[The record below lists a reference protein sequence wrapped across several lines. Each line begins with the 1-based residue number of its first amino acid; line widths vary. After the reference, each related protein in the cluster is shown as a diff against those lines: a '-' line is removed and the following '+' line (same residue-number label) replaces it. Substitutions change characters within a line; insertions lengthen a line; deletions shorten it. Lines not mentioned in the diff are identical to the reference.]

1 MAPDTGTRTTPAIG
15 TWEVD
20 PAHTSAEFVARH
32 ILTPVRGRFNELSG
46 KLEVAEDP
54 NGSTIEATIATA
66 SVFTN
71 DAKRDGHLRSPDFFD
86 VERYPTI
93 TFKSTRI
100 TDEGDGR
107 YKVAGDLTIRDVT
120 KEVTLDAEFL
130 GLDHTPFGTEVAA
143 FSASTEVEREDW
155 GLTWNLPLESGG
167 WLVSKRVKLEI
178 QTELVHKQAA

>member
-1 MAPDTGTRTTPAIG
+1 MAPDTATKTTPAVG

-20 PAHTSAEFVARH
+20 PAHTTAEFVARH
-32 ILTPVRGRFNELSG
+32 ILTPVRGRFTEVSG
-46 KLEVAEDP
+46 RIEVAEDP
-54 NGSTIEATIATA
+54 TESRVEATMNTA

-86 VERYPTI
+86 VEKYPTI

-100 TDEGDGR
+100 TDQGDGR
-107 YKVAGDLTIRDVT
+107 YKLFGDLTIRDVT
-120 KEVTLDAEFL
+120 KEIALDAEFL
-130 GLDHTPFGTEVAA
+130 GVDGTPFGTTVAA

-155 GLTWNLPLESGG
+155 GLTWNLALESGG

-178 QTELVHKQAA
+178 FAELVHRQD